1 MTARQ
6 TADHGHGRPIVTLL
20 TDFGEGSYVASVK
33 GVLLSI
39 TRSIQIVDITHSLM
53 MGDVGPAGY
62 VLSHTSRYF
71 PAGTIHLAVVDPGVG
86 MDRMPLIVRADGHY
100 YVGPDNGLFGEVLRT
115 AVEVNAFHVREEKCL
130 SERISPTFHGRDLFA
145 PVAARL
151 AGDVDPNALGDTIAT
166 ADLIP
171 SPIPTPI
178 RTRNDLTGQVVWVDS
193 FGNLMTNLTED
204 MVKEWSGNDAYR
216 VVIGWE
222 QIHDLIRTF
231 QDTHQGNLACLFGS
245 WSTLEVVVSEGSAAT
260 RLGVSIGEPVR
271 LERVVGN

>member
-1 MTARQ
+1 MTGRE
-6 TADHGHGRPIVTLL
+6 RPIVTLL

-62 VLSHTSRYF
+62 VLSNTSRYF
-71 PAGTIHLAVVDPGVG
+71 PPGTIHLAVVDPGVG
-86 MDRMPLIVRADGHY
+86 MDRLPLIVRADGHY
-100 YVGPDNGLFGEVLRT
+100 YVGPDNGLFGDVLRT
-115 AVEVNAFHVREEKCL
+115 AVEVNAFHVREEKWL
-130 SERISPTFHGRDLFA
+130 AERISPTFHGRDLFA

-151 AGDVDPNALGDTIAT
+151 AGGVDPGDLGDEIAT

-178 RTRNDLTGQVVWVDS
+178 RTRDELTGQVVWADS
-193 FGNLMTNLTED
+193 FGNLMTNLTQG
-204 MVKEWSGNDAYR
+204 MVEEWCGDDPYQ
-216 VVIGWE
+216 VVLGWE
-222 QIHDLIRTF
+222 RIRNRIRTF
-231 QDTHQGNLACLFGS
+231 QDTSKGNLAFLFGS
-245 WSTLEVVVSEGSAAT
+245 WNTLEVVVSEGSAAT

-271 LERVVGN
+271 LERVVAG